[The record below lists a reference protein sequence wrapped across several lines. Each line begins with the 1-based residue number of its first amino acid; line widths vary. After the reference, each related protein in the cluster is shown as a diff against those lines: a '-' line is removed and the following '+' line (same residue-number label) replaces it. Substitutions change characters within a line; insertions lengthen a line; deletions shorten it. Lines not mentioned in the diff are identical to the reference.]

1 MVFNF
6 MQARARP
13 KTSHALRHVQG
24 AVSLAEL
31 APGSV
36 AVVESVND
44 SGPVGRRLLDLGFLP
59 RTLVRV
65 LRRAP
70 LGDPVV
76 FELRGTMLC
85 LRRSEASLVRVQPA

>member
-6 MQARARP
+6 MASSPETEAPPADRARNGVVP
-13 KTSHALRHVQG
+13 LAAL
-24 AVSLAEL
+24 E
-31 APGSV
+31 PGSQ
-36 AVVESVND
+36 AVVDSVED
-44 SGPVGRRLLDLGFLP
+44 DGPIGRRLLDLGFLP
-59 RTLVRV
+59 RTPIRV

-85 LRRSEASLVRVQPA
+85 LRRSEASRVRVRPA

>member
-13 KTSHALRHVQG
+13 TIPPAVRRVQG

-36 AVVESVND
+36 AVVESVDD
-44 SGPVGRRLLDLGFLP
+44 SGPIGRRLLDLGFLP

-85 LRRSEASLVRVQPA
+85 LRRSEASRVRVQPA